1 MSGKILLGMAHEFTL
16 NQLIS
21 QVLRELSGLVM
32 ILPIELLRPHEQT
45 SKGLVDQLAEE
56 IERDGFL
63 RKAIL
68 VDRETLTVLD
78 GHHRIEALRKLRCR
92 KIPCLLIDYLSPRIE
107 VRGGSGEKSI
117 LKEQVVEAGI
127 RGRLMPPKTTRH
139 LVLVGGKVLHV
150 SEIEPDLNVP
160 LHDLL

>member
-1 MSGKILLGMAHEFTL
+1 MSRKMMLGMAHELTL

-45 SKGLVDQLAEE
+45 SKGLVDRLAEE
-56 IERDGFL
+56 IKRDGFL

-78 GHHRIEALRKLRCR
+78 GHHRIEALRKLGYKRA
-92 KIPCLLIDYLSPRIE
+92 PCLLIDYLSPRI
-107 VRGGSGEKSI
+107 VVKRGDGKRI
-117 LKEQVVEAGI
+117 PKEHVVEVGI
-127 RGRLMPPKTTRH
+127 RGRPMPPKTTRH
-139 LVLVGGKVLHV
+139 LVSVEGKTLHV
-150 SEIEPDLNVP
+150 SKIEPDLNIP